1 MAAAAHARLR
11 FLLGDLDRVRVRER
25 VPVLVASR
33 VRVLVR
39 VVVHVRDA
47 ETTKGGRD
55 LDGVAGGRVRVWL
68 AAALGDGVP
77 DGLAAALDDGVPV
90 CKALDDGDDEL
101 VIEDEGTTVP
111 AAGDEPNG
119 VVVPELVELLVAEP
133 VLVGLRVAVC
143 DGCRMHTLT
152 SRTASASPLDGRTPM
167 VMVCVPLRTNTRESA
182 TQPVAVPLAC
192 TISAVL
198 AFHST

>member
-1 MAAAAHARLR
+1 MR
-11 FLLGDLDRVRVRER
+11 FLLGDLDRVRVRVR
-25 VPVLVASR
+25 VPVLVADR

-47 ETTKGGRD
+47 EMTKGGRD
-55 LDGVAGGRVRVWL
+55 LDGVAGARVRVWV
-68 AAALGDGVP
+68 AAALGDGVT
-77 DGLAAALDDGVPV
+77 DWLAAALDDGVPV
-90 CKALDDGDDEL
+90 CDALDDGDDEL

-111 AAGDEPNG
+111 AASDEPDG
-119 VVVPELVELLVAEP
+119 VVVPELVGLLVAEP
-133 VLVGLRVAVC
+133 VLVGLRVDVS
-143 DGCRMHTLT
+143 DGCRMHMLT
-152 SRTASASPLDGRTPM
+152 SRTASASPADGRTPM
-167 VMVCVPLRTNTRESA
+167 VMVCVPLRKNTRESA